1 MGQIDRGGEA
11 EGGSA
16 LGVPLGVGAAGSHS
30 VHSIP
35 GQVGAAG
42 SHSVHSIPSQVG
54 AAGSHSVHSIPSQ
67 VGAVGSH
74 SVPSIPGQVGAAGSH
89 SVHSIPSQVGAV
101 GSHSV
106 PSIPNQV
113 GAAGSRPVHS
123 IPSQVGAVGSHSVH
137 SIPGQVGAAGS
148 RTVHIPS
155 QVGAAGLR
163 ARSRGPVEEV
173 INPSRRWSG
182 ADRESVRSS
191 SSDLTG
197 TALAAPLP
205 EPLRFSPQPAASS
218 KEMPRLLGFRPEG
231 VDCLP
236 EPETSL
242 YSLPLAAFSCKV
254 LREGGEGNDSGE
266 VDIVLEDLPLCARHD
281 AARVVGEHLDT
292 VLMQLHKLCDVQRAA
307 QGADC
312 TMEAQELSR
321 LVDLEEGIVQELLA
335 CRGDPEPVRAPDE
348 DASEPERRERICSAQ
363 GDVGGGCE
371 ASVEGTCGA
380 PLQTKIVSVEDVLK
394 DLYAWWSPMAQEYQA
409 LVCEKQVVAPVTAQ
423 ELKRREEAGKAFQ
436 VIPAK
441 LVFTLKAFT
450 ARRRVRCVACGNH
463 LSDGMYTASQLYA
476 GGLDV
481 VSLRC
486 SLVLMVE
493 RQWSAGVVDIKTAF
507 LNAELDREDHGAKR
521 VIVRTPGLWR
531 RLGICVETFWD
542 VQRALYGLQISP
554 AAWSRCRDRTLPK
567 LRMLT
572 SVGQVRLLQFKS
584 DPNIWSIV
592 PADLQEPVDPSR
604 RLGLLLV
611 YVDDLMVLSTPE
623 LISEVIAELGKTWEL
638 ATPELLEEGNLHYR
652 GVEIRRYTQELLS
665 RYPNLGS
672 ADVPALKLP
681 ETSGDAAQDRE
692 AVRKAQQLAG
702 ELLWLSGLT
711 RPEMQY
717 AIGAIS
723 RMISVNPLEAVSMG
737 EQAIKYLRRYPD
749 RGLVYRPTSMAW
761 GEEGELSVPM
771 SAGSLTGFCD
781 ASFAPHAGRSLQATT
796 IFYNQALVAWT
807 SSRQGHTTMSTAEAE
822 LVAITTLFSE
832 LRALEPLVAEISGA
846 AVTLHMHSDSQAA
859 IAICSTSTNNW
870 RTRHLRLRANY
881 IKEALESGRYSLH
894 HVCGES
900 MRADIGTKPLPSAR
914 FHQLTALLGIGE
926 PNSEKVKRCS
936 VNGSLEDKLRTLLA
950 CLVVASLVDPAEG
963 AKQAPLTLNEAD
975 WQVLGVLAVV
985 VICCWEVIR
994 FLGLKCFKGCVRW
1007 GSQLKFCCGRRPVE
1021 WIRMEPEEE
1030 PELRLFRYV
1039 DDAVAVGTQEHV
1051 RARCEQLAEEQTA
1064 PEGPGTLPALR
1075 RRRATTRPQFQAVD
1089 QHFEGW
1095 ETMLTLSTQPV
1106 GQDRY
1111 EMPPGRP
1118 NTVLRWHLSERT
1130 RLFVPQGTRLP
1141 VALDRFTGK
1150 RRTLLIDTSPGQ
1162 PRGRV
1167 IHSDDWREEFDGR
1180 AYVDFPWIGCTEL
1193 QIRAE

>member
-1 MGQIDRGGEA
+1 M
-11 EGGSA
+11 
-16 LGVPLGVGAAGSHS
+16 
-30 VHSIP
+30 
-35 GQVGAAG
+35 
-42 SHSVHSIPSQVG
+42 
-54 AAGSHSVHSIPSQ
+54 
-67 VGAVGSH
+67 
-74 SVPSIPGQVGAAGSH
+74 
-89 SVHSIPSQVGAV
+89 
-101 GSHSV
+101 
-106 PSIPNQV
+106 
-113 GAAGSRPVHS
+113 
-123 IPSQVGAVGSHSVH
+123 
-137 SIPGQVGAAGS
+137 
-148 RTVHIPS
+148 
-155 QVGAAGLR
+155 
-163 ARSRGPVEEV
+163 
-173 INPSRRWSG
+173 
-182 ADRESVRSS
+182 
-191 SSDLTG
+191 
-197 TALAAPLP
+197 
-205 EPLRFSPQPAASS
+205 
-218 KEMPRLLGFRPEG
+218 
-231 VDCLP
+231 
-236 EPETSL
+236 
-242 YSLPLAAFSCKV
+242 
-254 LREGGEGNDSGE
+254 
-266 VDIVLEDLPLCARHD
+266 
-281 AARVVGEHLDT
+281 
-292 VLMQLHKLCDVQRAA
+292 
-307 QGADC
+307 
-312 TMEAQELSR
+312 
-321 LVDLEEGIVQELLA
+321 A
-335 CRGDPEPVRAPDE
+335 CRGELGHGEAPNESALEPG
-348 DASEPERRERICSAQ
+348 RRERLCSVK

-371 ASVEGTCGA
+371 ASVEGMSGA

-394 DLYAWWSPMAQEYQA
+394 DLDAWWTPMVQEYQA

-423 ELKRREEAGKAFQ
+423 ELKRREDAGEAFQ

-493 RQWSAGVVDIKTAF
+493 RKWSAGVVDIKTAF

-554 AAWSRCRDRTLPK
+554 AAWSRCRDRTLPR

-572 SVGQVRLLQFKS
+572 SVGQVRLLQFKT

-592 PADLQEPVDPSR
+592 PADVQEPVDPSC

-611 YVDDLMVLSTPE
+611 YVDDLMVLSTPQ

-638 ATPELLEEGNLHYR
+638 ATPELLEDGNLHYR
-652 GVEIRRYTQELLS
+652 GVEIRRCGEAVVVHQGSYTRELLS

-681 ETSGDAAQDRE
+681 EASVDSAQDRE

-737 EQAIKYLRRYPD
+737 EQAIKYLWRYPD

-761 GEEGELSVPM
+761 GEEGELSV

-846 AVTLHMHSDSQAA
+846 DVTLHMHSDSQAA

-900 MRADIGTKPLPSAR
+900 MRADIGTKPLPSTR
-914 FHQLTALLGIGE
+914 FHQLTALLGIGDSE
-926 PNSEKVKRCS
+926 SEKIKGCS
-936 VNGSLEDKLRTLLA
+936 VDRSLEDKLRTLLV

-963 AKQAPLTLNEAD
+963 AKSAPVTLNDAD
-975 WQVLGVLAVV
+975 WQVLGILAVV
-985 VICCWEVIR
+985 VICCWEVVR
-994 FLGLKCFKGCVRW
+994 FLARKCFKGCVRW
-1007 GSQLKFCCGRRPVE
+1007 GSQLMFWCGRRTAE
-1021 WIRMEPEEE
+1021 RSHMEPEEE

-1039 DDAVAVGTQEHV
+1039 DDAAAVGTQEQA
-1051 RARCEQLAEEQTA
+1051 RARWEQLAEEQTA
-1064 PEGPGTLPALR
+1064 PEGPGTLPARR
-1075 RRRATTRPQFQAVD
+1075 RRRATTRPPFQAVD
-1089 QHFEGW
+1089 QYFEGW
-1095 ETMLTLSTQPV
+1095 ETMLTLNIQPV

-1150 RRTLLIDTSPGQ
+1150 RRTLLIYTSPGQ
-1162 PRGRV
+1162 PRGRM

-1193 QIRAE
+1193 QVQAE